1 MEAYDYSETPRII
14 DVPYTALTH
23 LCVPIQEDWGLDGES
38 WISNC
43 DLLGVYGGVLDL
55 EVQIFPSP
63 VFDNL
68 NITIINIKDYKEMV
82 LEIYTILGKKIHQQV
97 LVNQKTIVKLF
108 DISEGVYFLKIRTE
122 DGFIVKKIL
131 KTP

>member
-1 MEAYDYSETPRII
+1 
-14 DVPYTALTH
+14 
-23 LCVPIQEDWGLDGES
+23 
-38 WISNC
+38 
-43 DLLGVYGGVLDL
+43 
-55 EVQIFPSP
+55 
-63 VFDNL
+63 
-68 NITIINIKDYKEMV
+68 MV